1 MRARQVPMA
10 RIGLVLGAGGV
21 VGHAFHA
28 GVLAAIQEEAGW
40 DARDAQLLVGTSAG
54 SGIAALMRAG
64 LSPADLL
71 ARATGAP
78 LSDDGTRL
86 AARVGA
92 PPAAVPSAAPGI
104 DFLGGMAAPTRLL
117 AAARRPWEVRLG
129 TLAAAVLP
137 AGRVSSELIAAPF
150 RSLFDVSWPAR
161 PTWICAVHLESGRRV
176 VFGRNGA
183 PPASIAD
190 AVAASCA
197 IPSFFTPVT
206 IGGARYVD
214 GGAHSPTNVDVVA
227 AEELDLV
234 IVSSPMSSARGQAR
248 VALDSAARRLFRVYL
263 GREATEVRRRGVPVV
278 AFQPSA
284 ADSAVMGLNAMDP
297 DRRKPVAEH
306 MHAVTRSRLQ
316 DPKLRD
322 RLAALSCR

>member
-1 MRARQVPMA
+1 MV

-28 GVLAAIQEEAGW
+28 GVLAALQEETGW
-40 DARDAQLLVGTSAG
+40 DARGAELIVGTSAG
-54 SGIAALMRAG
+54 SGVAALLRAD
-64 LSPADLL
+64 LSPADLF

-78 LSDDGTRL
+78 LSADGNRL

-92 PPAAVPSAAPGI
+92 PATTVPSAAPAI

-117 AAARRPWEVRLG
+117 AAARRPWEIRLG

-137 AGRVSSELIAAPF
+137 AGRVSSELIAVPF
-150 RSLFDVSWPAR
+150 RSLFDSPWPAR
-161 PTWICAVHLESGRRV
+161 PTWICAVQLDSGRRV

-206 IGGARYVD
+206 IGGTRYVD
-214 GGAHSPTNVDVVA
+214 GGAHSPSNVDVVA
-227 AEELDLV
+227 AESLDLV
-234 IVSSPMSSARGQAR
+234 IVSSPMSAARGGAR
-248 VALDSAARRLFRVYL
+248 VGLDTAARRFFRLYL
-263 GREATEVRRRGVPVV
+263 GREADAVRRRGVPVV

-284 ADSAVMGLNAMDP
+284 ADSTVMGLNAMDAS
-297 DRRKPVAEH
+297 RRKPVAEH
-306 MHAVTRSRLQ
+306 MHAVTLRRLQ
-316 DPKLRD
+316 EPRLRD
-322 RLAALSCR
+322 RLAALSSP

>member
-1 MRARQVPMA
+1 MA

-21 VGHAFHA
+21 VGHAFHT
-28 GVLAAIQEEAGW
+28 GVLAALQEETSW
-40 DARDAQLLVGTSAG
+40 DARGAELIVGTSAG
-54 SGIAALMRAG
+54 SGVAALLRAG

-71 ARATGAP
+71 ARAMGAP
-78 LSDDGTRL
+78 LSAEGTRL

-92 PPAAVPSAAPGI
+92 PVGAVPSTAPAI

-137 AGRVSSELIAAPF
+137 AGRVSSELIAVPF
-150 RSLFDVSWPAR
+150 RSLFDGAWPAR
-161 PTWICAVHLESGRRV
+161 TTWICAVHLDSGRRV
-176 VFGRNGA
+176 VFGQRGA
-183 PPASIAD
+183 PPASIAE

-206 IGGARYVD
+206 IGGTRYVD

-227 AEELDLV
+227 SEPLDLV
-234 IVSSPMSSARGQAR
+234 IVSSPMSSARGRTR
-248 VALDSAARRLFRVYL
+248 VALDSAARRLFRAYL
-263 GREATEVRRRGVPVV
+263 GREAAVVRRRGIPVV

-284 ADSAVMGLNAMDP
+284 ADSTVMGLNAMDAG
-297 DRRKPVAEH
+297 RREPVAEH
-306 MHAVTRSRLQ
+306 MHAVTRRRLQ
-316 DPKLRD
+316 EPKLRD
-322 RLAALSCR
+322 RLAALSSP